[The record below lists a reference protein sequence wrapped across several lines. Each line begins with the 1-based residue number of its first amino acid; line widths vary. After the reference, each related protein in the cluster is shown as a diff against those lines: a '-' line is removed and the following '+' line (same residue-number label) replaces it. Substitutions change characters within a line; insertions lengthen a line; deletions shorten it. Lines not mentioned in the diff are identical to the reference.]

1 MLATLST
8 LDGFPHLHSV
18 LTSVPTLIDL
28 SIAFLR
34 ERKRNQNSLA
44 VEVDLPSESR
54 PLCHRQGR
62 RRGSGRSDYNPVSHD
77 RSVCSKHD
85 YMKRCLRLAIPL
97 AGGRC
102 RRTGVCKRLAGLL
115 ALRSFF
121 DSPPNSKR
129 NIDNHR
135 SPLLAE
141 PEIESNPEQN
151 NKTRTEFDIP
161 RLGVRHLAP
170 PL

>member
-34 ERKRNQNSLA
+34 ERERNQNSLA

-54 PLCHRQGR
+54 LLCHRQGR
-62 RRGSGRSDYNPVSHD
+62 LRGSCRGDCNPVSHD

-85 YMKRCLRLAIPL
+85 DVKHCLRFAIPF
-97 AGGRC
+97 AGGCC
-102 RRTGVCKRLAGLL
+102 RRLYVRKRLAGLL
-115 ALRSFF
+115 PIRSFF

-129 NIDNHR
+129 NIDNHC